1 MVVQSAAEIHF
12 EGIERVSRK
21 DTKIIEAGR
30 DPALHAGAVNTPVY
44 RMSTVLFPDLETMR
58 TEAQPYTYGR
68 RGTPTTRALEQAL
81 CSLEGGA
88 RTVLTPSGLSACTL
102 AILTLC
108 GAGDHILVTDSVYGP
123 TRVFCQKLAKRY
135 GISTTYFDPKIG
147 AGFAKEFRPETKA
160 VFLESP
166 GSFTFEVQ
174 DVPAIARVAHE
185 RGAAVI
191 LDNTWATPLGF
202 DALGHGADLSVQ
214 AVTKYISG
222 HADVLMGAITANSAC
237 RDRLVETHGTL
248 GLCAS
253 GDEAYLAM
261 RGLRTLG
268 VRLKRHQESAT
279 EIAAWLKTRPE
290 VARVLYPPLHDDPGH
305 AVWKRDF
312 TGACGLFGVVLKPF
326 SEPAVAAMVDG
337 LEHFGL
343 GYSWGGFESLIV
355 NGHVPRSYPPTL
367 EGPLLRLHIGLE
379 DVEDLKADLTAG
391 FERLRQA
398 A

>member
-1 MVVQSAAEIHF
+1 MT
-12 EGIERVSRK
+12 RK
-21 DTKIIEAGR
+21 ETKIIEAGR

-81 CSLEGGA
+81 CGLEGGA

-102 AILTLC
+102 AILSLC
-108 GAGDHILVTDSVYGP
+108 GAGDHLLVTDSVYGP
-123 TRVFCQKLAKRY
+123 TRIFCQKLAKRY
-135 GISTTYFDPKIG
+135 GIATTYFDPCIG
-147 AGFAKEFRPETKA
+147 AGIAQLFRPETKA

-166 GSFTFEVQ
+166 GSFTFDVQ
-174 DVPAIARVAHE
+174 DVPAIAHIAHE
-185 RGAAVI
+185 RGASVI

-202 DALGHGADLSVQ
+202 DALGHGVDLSVQ

-222 HADVLMGAITANSAC
+222 HADVLMGAITANSAHK
-237 RDRLVETHGTL
+237 DRLVEAHGTL

-261 RGLRTLG
+261 RGLRTLA

-290 VARVLYPPLHDDPGH
+290 VARVIYPPLHDDPGH
-305 AVWKRDF
+305 ALWKRDF
-312 TGACGLFGVVLKPF
+312 TGGCGLFGVVLKPA
-326 SEPAVAAMVDG
+326 SDAAVAAMVDG

-355 NGHVPRSYPPTL
+355 NGHFPRSYPPAL

-391 FERLRQA
+391 FERLRRSA
-398 A
+398 

>member
-1 MVVQSAAEIHF
+1 VT
-12 EGIERVSRK
+12 RK

-102 AILTLC
+102 AILSLC
-108 GAGDHILVTDSVYGP
+108 GTGDHILVTDSVYGP
-123 TRVFCQKLAKRY
+123 TRVFCQKLGKRY
-135 GISTTYFDPKIG
+135 GISTSYFEPHIG
-147 AGFAKEFRPETKA
+147 AGIAQAFRHETKA

-222 HADVLMGAITANSAC
+222 HADILMGAVTANAAYK
-237 RDRLVETHGTL
+237 DRLVETHGTL
-248 GLCAS
+248 GLCSS

-261 RGLRTLG
+261 RGLRTLS

-290 VARVLYPPLHDDPGH
+290 VARVIYPPLHDDPGH
-305 AVWKRDF
+305 ALWKRDF
-312 TGACGLFGVVLKPF
+312 TGACGLFGVVLQPV
-326 SEPAVAAMVDG
+326 SDAAVAAMVDG

-355 NGHVPRSYPPTL
+355 NGHVPRSYPSTL

-379 DVEDLKADLTAG
+379 DVEDLKADLSAG
-391 FERLRQA
+391 FERLRQTA
-398 A
+398 